1 MLQNF
6 GKKFRFLKCHVS
18 IPPLKKK
25 FRCLEARVRGEGGRQ
40 ASLLVVTVFASLL
53 QNFADDWTTAGFS
66 HQGEP
71 VFGGLDGVEVAD
83 DEASGFLPKFF
94 EAVLVCKPK
103 QGDRVANTQQFQEAI
118 ATFPNEV
125 LKCSKILIRHQASI
139 YIGDLNN
146 AHLNNGLL

>member
-1 MLQNF
+1 MFKILGNN
-6 GKKFRFLKCHVS
+6 FRFQKCHVS
-18 IPPLKKK
+18 IPPPKKK
-25 FRCLEARVRGEGGRQ
+25 FRCLKTRVWGDGCRQ
-40 ASLLVVTVFASLL
+40 ACFLVVTVFASLV

-71 VFGGLDGVEVAD
+71 VFGGLDGVEVSD

-125 LKCSKILIRHQASI
+125 LKCSKFLIRHHAAI
-139 YIGDLNN
+139 YNGDLNN
-146 AHLNNGLL
+146 GL